1 MKGATMSLDH
11 STRPSARLGAGILA
25 RLARVPRLKRRLPA
39 ISWPK
44 IKIQTVRQSCR
55 GVSVTDVALSFSGW
69 EPSASSGNPQPKF
82 EGTLYLVWKRKD

>member
-1 MKGATMSLDH
+1 MKGVTMSLDY
-11 STRPSARLGAGILA
+11 STRLSARLGSGILA
-25 RLARVPRLKRRLPA
+25 RLARVYRLRRRLPR

-44 IKIQTVRQSCR
+44 IRMQTIRQSCQ

-69 EPSASSGNPQPKF
+69 QSPANDGNPQPKF

>member
-1 MKGATMSLDH
+1 M
-11 STRPSARLGAGILA
+11 
-25 RLARVPRLKRRLPA
+25 
-39 ISWPK
+39 
-44 IKIQTVRQSCR
+44 QTVRQSCQ